1 MSPVVTYCRV
11 SSEEQAQKDLSI
23 PAQRKLLRRWVDEN
37 AEHDIVAEFVD
48 EGQSA
53 YAPADK
59 RPGFCEMVRY
69 CRKHQVEAVL
79 VHKLDRFS
87 RNREESILFKSL
99 LRSHGV
105 AVRSITEHFD
115 PETPQ
120 GFLYEGMIEVINQF
134 YSMNLATETLKGM
147 RENAERGYVNGGRVA
162 FGYRLEK
169 VGDGRGREHGRLVLG
184 PEREVALV
192 KEIFEMAAN
201 QGLGLKAIANELNRR
216 KEAPPQGRHWSG
228 SSINNILNNETY
240 LGHLI
245 WNKTRKNGRS
255 GRKATAPEDRIIT
268 RDAHPAIVDQALFE
282 RRKEIA
288 ASRDFGAHHS
298 RSKHAKWLLARLI
311 VCDHCGANFGGR
323 KYYTYSKKSGRQ
335 TRYAYYCAGYMNKGN
350 AVCTALPIAR
360 DWIEGTVLK
369 IIRARIC
376 EPDGLAEI
384 ERLVRSRID
393 AQRQALG
400 ASSRVV
406 DAKLSDI
413 DRQIQNLVRAIGQ
426 GVAPDLCQAQIDELQ
441 GRREAVER
449 EARLLRREDHY
460 QQAIERNLKELSRL
474 SELLGERFD
483 TLHPA
488 HQREIVLHFV
498 EKIEVRERRY
508 LDIFFKIPFDP
519 AGVKSLADEVRW
531 PVEGETGEGESD
543 GSEARRT
550 GTDVQ
555 SSAVRG
561 AISYGREKSRHC
573 GFSLFVFRGL
583 PRAAPHSDPQRRPPR
598 P

>member
-1 MSPVVTYCRV
+1 MNPVVTYCRV

-23 PAQRKLLRRWVDEN
+23 PAQRKMLRRWVDEN
-37 AEHDIVAEFVD
+37 AEHEIVAEFLD

-69 CRKHQVEAVL
+69 CRKHKVEAVL

-147 RENAERGYVNGGRVA
+147 RENAERGYVNGGCVA

-169 VGDGRGREHGRLVLG
+169 ISDGRGREHGRLALG
-184 PEREVALV
+184 PEREVDLV
-192 KEIFEMAAN
+192 REIFEMAAN
-201 QGLGLKAIANELNRR
+201 QGMGVKAIANELNRR
-216 KEAPPQGRHWSG
+216 KEPAPRGRHWSG
-228 SSINNILNNETY
+228 SSISNILKNETY

-245 WNKTRKNGRS
+245 WNKSRKNGRS
-255 GRKATAPEDRIIT
+255 GRKATAPEDRIVT
-268 RDAHPAIVDQALFE
+268 RDTHPAIVSEEVFE
-282 RRKEIA
+282 RRKAIA
-288 ASRDFGAHHS
+288 ASRAFGAHKS
-298 RSKHAKWLLARLI
+298 RSKHTKWMLSRLI
-311 VCDHCGANFGGR
+311 ICDHCGANFGGR

-376 EPDGLAEI
+376 EPDGLAQI
-384 ERLVRSRID
+384 DRMVRARID
-393 AQRQALG
+393 AQRKALG
-400 ASSRVV
+400 ANSRVV
-406 DAKLSDI
+406 EGKLADI

-426 GVAPDLCQAQIDELQ
+426 GVAPDLCQAQIVELQ
-441 GRREAVER
+441 TRREEVDR
-449 EARLLRREDHY
+449 EARLLKREDHY
-460 QQAIERNLKELSRL
+460 QRAIERNLKELSRL

-483 TLHPA
+483 TLHTS
-488 HQREIVLHFV
+488 HRREIVLHFV

-508 LDIFFKIPFDP
+508 LDIYFKIPFDP
-519 AGVKSLADEVRW
+519 AGVKSLADDVQLLTEA
-531 PVEGETGEGESD
+531 GSGEGESE
-543 GSEARRT
+543 GSATQNT

-555 SSAVRG
+555 AGASRG
-561 AISYGREKSRHC
+561 AFLTHSRT
-573 GFSLFVFRGL
+573 
-583 PRAAPHSDPQRRPPR
+583 PAD
-598 P
+598 